1 MLDLRHDLSLALDR
15 VALAHAAGIEPD
27 PWQQELL
34 SSENPRVLLNCSR
47 QSGKS
52 TMAGLL
58 ALHRALFYSDS
69 LVLLLAPALRQS
81 QELFGKVTTFYR
93 RLEAPV
99 PARSQT
105 ALTLTL
111 ENGSRVISL
120 PGNEKNIRG
129 YSGADLLIVDE
140 AARVDDELYYSVR
153 PMLAVSG
160 GRLLMLSTPYGKRG
174 AFYEEWT
181 KGEGWER
188 YAITAE
194 ECPRIDAAFLEE
206 ERSALGP
213 WWFEQEYHCR
223 FMDTI
228 DAVFREEDIQAAFE
242 NDLKPLFGDDAEV
255 A

>member
-15 VALAHAAGIEPD
+15 AEFAYAAGLEPD

-34 SSENPRVLLNCSR
+34 SSESPRVLLNCSR

-69 LVLLLAPALRQS
+69 LVLVLAPALRQS

-140 AARVDDELYYSVR
+140 AARVEDELYYSVR

-181 KGEGWER
+181 KGAGWER
-188 YAITAE
+188 YTVTAE
-194 ECPRIDAAFLEE
+194 ECPRINAAFLEE
-206 ERSALGP
+206 ERLALGS
-213 WWFEQEYHCR
+213 WWFEQEYHCQ

-242 NDLKPLFGDDAEV
+242 NDLKPLFGDDVEV